1 MRTASVASQQACKLR
16 PSIKK
21 EPEKL
26 PFCCRV
32 CVGALV
38 VEVEEAVGAPRPI
51 VVTKESKPV
60 MFRGPRSRKAPVVEP
75 VYRRKTNFLRVTK
88 SAFREPHPSNGDSKG
103 TLGVPPRTKIHNLW
117 LSSIN
122 RNVLLPALVSLRG
135 VGVRILDNND
145 GWLLAA
151 CSTLWALISVGFQ
164 SVNICTTIMG
174 VVSNNFH
181 GYLLDQVSFVLATL
195 CSVICSVLLAFSPRR
210 LNELIERVED
220 TLFALH
226 SPRDLRQYWMP
237 VILLTLVGWLYM
249 ALRFVA
255 VTWVLDNQP
264 PKDVFKRVCLK
275 GIVGERLASP
285 RIPFMQTFRLMHEGR
300 LYENKVP
307 VANVPVGVE
316 TLSVFFTEANP
327 KHSDRTLLFF
337 VALIWYLNTLFVYG
351 TLVFVPI
358 LFISFC
364 LVLARAFKVHN
375 VVIRNVHKSGLS
387 LEADSLAQV
396 RIFYERI
403 CTLVT
408 DLNEIFGPVI
418 FSWYIMIVLSVC
430 IDMTQLFSDTNLLKN
445 TKEDEGFLFSLRGIY
460 SLLSF
465 LGTCLAAS
473 RVSEEALAPLPHLH
487 ELTLRS
493 WRLDMDTK
501 MEAHFFLSRLSSSP
515 VSMTGWN
522 FFTINRSFILSVCA
536 ALTTYVVIIIQM
548 NPKAMK
554 TINKLVT
561 TALNN
566 TGNGTASSE

>member
-1 MRTASVASQQACKLR
+1 
-16 PSIKK
+16 
-21 EPEKL
+21 
-26 PFCCRV
+26 
-32 CVGALV
+32 
-38 VEVEEAVGAPRPI
+38 VEVEEAIGAPRPI

-60 MFRGPRSRKAPVVEP
+60 MFRGPKSRKTPMVAP

-103 TLGVPPRTKIHNLW
+103 TLGAPPRTKIHNLW

-275 GIVGERLASP
+275 DIVGERLVSP

-307 VANVPVGVE
+307 VANVPVGVD
-316 TLSVFFTEANP
+316 TMSVFFTEANP

>member
-1 MRTASVASQQACKLR
+1 MLLFANDIILYRLTNDVEAC
-16 PSIKK
+16 
-21 EPEKL
+21 
-26 PFCCRV
+26 
-32 CVGALV
+32 
-38 VEVEEAVGAPRPI
+38 
-51 VVTKESKPV
+51 
-60 MFRGPRSRKAPVVEP
+60 
-75 VYRRKTNFLRVTK
+75 
-88 SAFREPHPSNGDSKG
+88 
-103 TLGVPPRTKIHNLW
+103 
-117 LSSIN
+117 
-122 RNVLLPALVSLRG
+122 VSLQR
-135 VGVRILDNND
+135 VYFL
-145 GWLLAA
+145 
-151 CSTLWALISVGFQ
+151 TFQ
-164 SVNICTTIMG
+164 
-174 VVSNNFH
+174 
-181 GYLLDQVSFVLATL
+181 
-195 CSVICSVLLAFSPRR
+195 
-210 LNELIERVED
+210 
-220 TLFALH
+220 
-226 SPRDLRQYWMP
+226 
-237 VILLTLVGWLYM
+237 
-249 ALRFVA
+249 
-255 VTWVLDNQP
+255 
-264 PKDVFKRVCLK
+264 
-275 GIVGERLASP
+275 
-285 RIPFMQTFRLMHEGR
+285 
-300 LYENKVP
+300 
-307 VANVPVGVE
+307 
-316 TLSVFFTEANP
+316 SVFFTEANP

>member
-1 MRTASVASQQACKLR
+1 M
-16 PSIKK
+16 
-21 EPEKL
+21 
-26 PFCCRV
+26 
-32 CVGALV
+32 
-38 VEVEEAVGAPRPI
+38 
-51 VVTKESKPV
+51 
-60 MFRGPRSRKAPVVEP
+60 MFRTSKIRTSPLVAPESMLNGRP
-75 VYRRKTNFLRVTK
+75 KIIRLSK
-88 SAFREPHPSNGDSKG
+88 SAFRKHRFGGRDAAAAFAAASTGHGLP
-103 TLGVPPRTKIHNLW
+103 W
-117 LSSIN
+117 LARFRNRWLPNIN
-122 RNVLLPALVSLRG
+122 KNVLLPALISLRS
-135 VGVRILDNND
+135 VGLRIIDSND
-145 GWLLAA
+145 HVILST
-151 CSTLWALISVGFQ
+151 CSTVWAIVSVAFQ
-164 SVNICTTIMG
+164 SVNVCMTIMG

-181 GYLLDQVSFVLATL
+181 GYLLDQVSLVLATL
-195 CSVICSVLLAFSPRR
+195 CSIICSVLLAFSPGR
-210 LNELIERVED
+210 LNALIEKVED
-220 TLFALH
+220 TLFELH
-226 SPRDLRQYWMP
+226 CPRDLRQYWMP
-237 VILLTLVGWLYM
+237 ISLLTVVGWLYM

-264 PKDVFKRVCLK
+264 PRDVFK
-275 GIVGERLASP
+275 G
-285 RIPFMQTFRLMHEGR
+285 
-300 LYENKVP
+300 
-307 VANVPVGVE
+307 
-316 TLSVFFTEANP
+316 VFFTEASRKYSEN
-327 KHSDRTLLFF
+327 TLLFL

-364 LVLARAFKVHN
+364 MILARAFRVHN
-375 VVIRNVHKSGLS
+375 AVIRDVHRSGRS
-387 LEADSLAQV
+387 VEADTLAQI

-493 WRLDMDTK
+493 WRLDMNTK

-522 FFTINRSFILSVCA
+522 FFTINRGFILSVCA

>member
-1 MRTASVASQQACKLR
+1 MVA
-16 PSIKK
+16 
-21 EPEKL
+21 
-26 PFCCRV
+26 
-32 CVGALV
+32 
-38 VEVEEAVGAPRPI
+38 
-51 VVTKESKPV
+51 
-60 MFRGPRSRKAPVVEP
+60 P

-103 TLGVPPRTKIHNLW
+103 TLGAPPRTKIHNLW

-264 PKDVFKRVCLK
+264 PKDVFK
-275 GIVGERLASP
+275 
-285 RIPFMQTFRLMHEGR
+285 
-300 LYENKVP
+300 
-307 VANVPVGVE
+307 
-316 TLSVFFTEANP
+316 SVFFTEANP